1 MGSLRKRDKMFEKEI
16 INGFSN
22 NLDTQTTQTKKK
34 KLKIELDKGKR
45 NGKITKLTG
54 QVDARGK

>member
-1 MGSLRKRDKMFEKEI
+1 MFEKEI

-34 KLKIELDKGKR
+34 LKKELVKGKKI
-45 NGKITKLTG
+45 GKITKFTG
-54 QVDARGK
+54 QVDARCK